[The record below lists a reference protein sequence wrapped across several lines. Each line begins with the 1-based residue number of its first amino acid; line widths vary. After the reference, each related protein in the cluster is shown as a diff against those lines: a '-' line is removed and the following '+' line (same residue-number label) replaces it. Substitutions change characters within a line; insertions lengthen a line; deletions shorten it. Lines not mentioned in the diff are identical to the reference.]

1 MRRRALLTFV
11 LLSALVAGVFRSVA
25 SQSQPLFGR
34 NIIAQVHAGSQ
45 PGNEASNPDGDAQ
58 HVTLFTVF
66 AGFRPTVLASVL
78 PGGRREQRIE
88 INVVDFDVPDNNLQ
102 PTHRYTL
109 LGPSLRLF
117 WWIEELD
124 AGKKRVRL
132 FHPNTANYDPANNV
146 IVLAPGNDAF
156 QMAKGHFV
164 NVYAYAQEN
173 SGEHRKG
180 LLPTFEPAM
189 PADISLEITGDAV
202 PAPIFTFQPGF
213 PRRQKMESGASRTV
227 VPFQFNFEHPAL
239 LPNLRAGRLYFE
251 TRNALSTESM
261 DLSTQVEVGFGFEGD
276 FITFPATGRNPRPF
290 ISFIQP
296 TARLRYLSNQSF
308 SNQTLDLRAGLAASV
323 SAFAIPRNNLIR
335 NSLGP
340 LVSVTPLWYAHRLR
354 RNLAV
359 IPSHAQYDVL
369 GTAAEIDWQPIFLF
383 VPGKRAPVDLE
394 DKFAALKLN
403 GKLWA
408 FYNEQAVPGF
418 KTRSF
423 ETCGD
428 VELQIPIHL
437 GKATPLKTWMIV
449 FYGDG
454 ANEANGFARSTQL
467 GAAIRIA
474 DFRLGF

>member
-1 MRRRALLTFV
+1 MRRRVLLTFV
-11 LLSALVAGVFRSVA
+11 LLSALVAGVFYSEA
-25 SQSQPLFGR
+25 AQSQPPSGQ
-34 NIIAQVHAGSQ
+34 NTGAQVNAPPQ
-45 PGNEASNPDGDAQ
+45 PENEAPSPAGDAQ
-58 HVTLFTVF
+58 HVTLFTFF

-88 INVVDFDVPDNNLQ
+88 INVVDFDVPDPNLQ

-124 AGKKRVRL
+124 ASKKRIRL
-132 FHPNTANYDPANNV
+132 FHPNTANYDSANSV
-146 IVLAPGNDAF
+146 IVLAPGNEAF
-156 QMAKGHFV
+156 QLAKGHFV
-164 NVYAYAQEN
+164 NVYAYVQEN

-180 LLPTFEPAM
+180 LLPAFDPAA
-189 PADISLEITGDAV
+189 PADISMEITSDAV
-202 PAPIFTFQPGF
+202 PAPVFTFQPGF
-213 PRRQKMESGASRTV
+213 PRQQKMESGSSRTV

-251 TRNALSTESM
+251 THNALSTESM
-261 DLSTQVEVGFGFEGD
+261 DLSTQVEAALGFEGD

-308 SNQTLDLRAGLAASV
+308 SNQSLDLRAGLAASV
-323 SAFAIPRNNLIR
+323 SAFAIPRNNLVR

-340 LVSVTPLWYAHRLR
+340 LVSITPLWYTHRLR

-359 IPSHAQYDVL
+359 IPSHAQYDIL
-369 GTAAEIDWQPIFLF
+369 GTAAEIDWQPLFLF
-383 VPGKRAPVDLE
+383 VPANRAPTDLE

-408 FYNEQAVPGF
+408 FYNERAVSGF

-423 ETCGD
+423 ETRGD

-437 GKATPLKTWMIV
+437 GKFTPLKTWLIL

-474 DFRLGF
+474 DFRL